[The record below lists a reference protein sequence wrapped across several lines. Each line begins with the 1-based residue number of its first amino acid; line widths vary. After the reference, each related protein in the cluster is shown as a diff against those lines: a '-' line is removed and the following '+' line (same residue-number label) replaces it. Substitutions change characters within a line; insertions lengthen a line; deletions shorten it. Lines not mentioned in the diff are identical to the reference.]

1 MHRQGAPEFQLD
13 HEIERTFRRLLRENQ
28 GFAELGRMAA
38 LLGGNRAGGEHPEG
52 PENRYIVVQ
61 PPNIIGIA
69 NDRDRS
75 IRDYAI
81 FDPETM
87 NTGIVRPEITAN
99 HFEFKPM
106 MFQMLQTVANNF
118 KIPGVAD
125 DAFQLRLFPYSLK
138 DRAKVWLNSL
148 EPNSVTSWNGLAEK
162 FLTKYFPPTKNAR
175 MRNDITSFRQTDD
188 ESLFE
193 AWERFKDLL
202 RRCPHHGIPICIQ
215 METFYNGLLP
225 PTRLM
230 LDASAGGALLNK
242 SYAEAYDL
250 IESIAANS
258 YQWPT
263 SRINTT
269 KKVAGVHELSDV
281 SALTAQIASLTNMLK
296 AVSTS
301 NVVSPASLNSPVSA
315 TSPVVIEPN
324 NSSVETVSCVF
335 CGGGH
340 VYDDCPNNP
349 VSVNYVGNYNQG
361 NYNSGSYNRGNNP
374 YSNTYNPGWRQHPN
388 FSWNNQTGQSSNNPN
403 RPINPNANAPP
414 GFQQQQREQRPQ
426 NPTQSAP
433 QERGDSLEAM
443 MRAFM
448 NKTETHIQNQG
459 KVTFNVF
466 QAMKF
471 PNEVEECSALS
482 LVDSLVSERFVECCS
497 SPMQSAMGENS
508 DSEEQAEVECSWAE
522 TKQRIQAEPL
532 DMSSREFKLPKS
544 SIEEPPILELKPLPS
559 HLRYAYLGEVSTLPV
574 IISAQFS
581 ETQEEQLLKV
591 LRKFKK
597 AIGWTLADIKGISPS
612 FCMHK
617 ILLEDGSKNSIE
629 AQRRLNPIMKE
640 VVKKEII
647 KWLDAGIIY
656 PISDSSWVSPVQCVP
671 KKGGMTVV
679 ENAKN
684 ELIPTRVVT
693 GWRICMDYRRLNKN
707 TRKDHFPLPFID
719 QMLDRLAG
727 REYYCFLDGYSGY
740 NQIVIAPE
748 DQHKTTFT
756 CPYGTFAFRRMPFG
770 LCNAPATFQRCMMAI
785 FTEMVEHFVE
795 VFMDDFSVF
804 GDSFS
809 LCLEN
814 LAKVLKRCE
823 ETNLVLNWEKCH
835 FMVKEGIVLGHKVS
849 RDGLEV
855 DKAKVETIEKLPPP
869 VSVKGI
875 RSFLGHTGFYRRFIK
890 DFSKIAKP
898 LCNLLEKDRKF
909 DFDEGCLKA
918 FLELKQKLSSA
929 PVIVAPDWAA
939 PFELMC
945 DASDVAV
952 GAVLGQKRNRVF
964 HSIYYASK
972 TLQGAQ
978 LNYTVTEKELLA
990 VVFAFDKFRSYL
1002 VGTKVIVYTDH
1013 SAINYLVE
1021 KKDAKPR
1028 LIRWVLLLQEF
1039 DLEIRDRKGT
1049 ENQVADHLSR
1059 LEQNQENT
1067 EVINETFPDEQLFVL
1082 TQTKEPWYADFA
1094 NFLVSGLLP
1103 PDLTSQQKKRFLHDV
1118 KFYHWDEPFLFKQCA
1133 DQMIR
1138 RCIPIEETDSIL
1150 QQCHSS
1156 PYGGHF
1162 GGVRVA
1168 NKVLQAGFYWPTLFK
1183 DAHSCVLQCDRC
1195 QRMGNV
1201 SRKHEMPLNNILE
1214 VELFDVWGIDF
1225 MGPFPSSFGNQ
1236 YILVAVDYVSKWVE
1250 AGAFTTNDAKVVTR
1264 FLKKNIFTR
1273 FGTPRAIISDG
1284 GSHFCNRQFSA
1295 LLTKYGV
1302 RHKVATPY
1310 HPQTSGQAE
1319 ISNREIKRI
1328 LEKTVSPNRK
1338 DWSSR
1343 LDDALWA
1350 YRTAYKNPLG
1360 MSPYKLV
1367 FGKACHLP
1375 VELEHKAYWA
1385 IKRLNLDLDAA
1396 GEKRLLQ
1403 LNELDEFRNQSY
1415 ENSKLYKEK
1424 TKQWHDRKIHP
1435 RNLEVGQQVLLFNS
1449 RLKLFPGKLKSR
1461 WSGPFIITQISPF
1474 GAVELEDKSG
1484 RRFKVNGQRVK
1495 QYWGEMVD
1503 RAKTTTFLSE
1513 S

>member
-1 MHRQGAPEFQLD
+1 
-13 HEIERTFRRLLRENQ
+13 
-28 GFAELGRMAA
+28 MAIF
-38 LLGGNRAGGEHPEG
+38 LGGNGGHDEHPEG
-52 PENRYIVVQ
+52 PENRYVVVQ

-81 FDPETM
+81 FDLETM
-87 NTGIVRPEITAN
+87 NTGIT
-99 HFEFKPM
+99 
-106 MFQMLQTVANNF
+106 
-118 KIPGVAD
+118 
-125 DAFQLRLFPYSLK
+125 
-138 DRAKVWLNSL
+138 
-148 EPNSVTSWNGLAEK
+148 
-162 FLTKYFPPTKNAR
+162 
-175 MRNDITSFRQTDD
+175 
-188 ESLFE
+188 
-193 AWERFKDLL
+193 
-202 RRCPHHGIPICIQ
+202 
-215 METFYNGLLP
+215 
-225 PTRLM
+225 
-230 LDASAGGALLNK
+230 
-242 SYAEAYDL
+242 YDL

-269 KKVAGVHELSDV
+269 KKVAGVHELGDV
-281 SALTAQIASLTNMLK
+281 LALTAQIASLTNMLK

-301 NVVSPASLNSPVSA
+301 NVVSQAYQNSPVSA
-315 TSPVVIEPN
+315 ISPVVVEPS
-324 NSSVETVSCVF
+324 NSSVETVSCVL

-349 VSVNYVGNYNQG
+349 VSVNYVGNYNSG

-374 YSNTYNPGWRQHPN
+374 YSNTYNLGWRQHPN
-388 FSWNNQTGQSSNNPN
+388 FSWSNQTGQSSNNPN
-403 RPINPNANAPP
+403 RPINPNASAPP

-459 KVTFNVF
+459 VALRNLENQVGQLATALSSRPSGALPSNTENPQRDGKEHAKAITLRSGNTVEVPEASKRTQKESDLVQEEVPTEQAKNQQENREVEISTKKSDADVSVVPQQKLTMRVQDVNVTFNVF

-482 LVDSLVSERFVECCS
+482 LVDSLVSERFAECCS

-544 SIEEPPILELKPLPS
+544 SIEEPPNLELKPLPS

-574 IISAQFS
+574 IISAQLS

-640 VVKKEII
+640 VVKKEVI
-647 KWLDAGIIY
+647 KWLDTGIIY

-849 RDGLEV
+849 RNGLEV

-875 RSFLGHTGFYRRFIK
+875 HSFLGHAGFYRRFIK
-890 DFSKIAKP
+890 DFSKVAKP

-952 GAVLGQKRNRVF
+952 GAILGQKRNRVF

-978 LNYTVTEKELLA
+978 LNYTVTKKELLA
-990 VVFAFDKFRSYL
+990 VVFAFDKFCSYL

-1013 SAINYLVE
+1013 SAIKYLVE

-1028 LIRWVLLLQEF
+1028 LIQWVLLLQEF
-1039 DLEIRDRKGT
+1039 DLKIRDRKGT

-1059 LEQNQENT
+1059 LGQNQENT

-1103 PDLTSQQKKRFLHDV
+1103 PDLTS
-1118 KFYHWDEPFLFKQCA
+1118 
-1133 DQMIR
+1133 
-1138 RCIPIEETDSIL
+1138 
-1150 QQCHSS
+1150 
-1156 PYGGHF
+1156 
-1162 GGVRVA
+1162 
-1168 NKVLQAGFYWPTLFK
+1168 
-1183 DAHSCVLQCDRC
+1183 
-1195 QRMGNV
+1195 
-1201 SRKHEMPLNNILE
+1201 
-1214 VELFDVWGIDF
+1214 
-1225 MGPFPSSFGNQ
+1225 
-1236 YILVAVDYVSKWVE
+1236 
-1250 AGAFTTNDAKVVTR
+1250 
-1264 FLKKNIFTR
+1264 
-1273 FGTPRAIISDG
+1273 
-1284 GSHFCNRQFSA
+1284 
-1295 LLTKYGV
+1295 
-1302 RHKVATPY
+1302 
-1310 HPQTSGQAE
+1310 
-1319 ISNREIKRI
+1319 
-1328 LEKTVSPNRK
+1328 
-1338 DWSSR
+1338 
-1343 LDDALWA
+1343 
-1350 YRTAYKNPLG
+1350 
-1360 MSPYKLV
+1360 
-1367 FGKACHLP
+1367 
-1375 VELEHKAYWA
+1375 
-1385 IKRLNLDLDAA
+1385 
-1396 GEKRLLQ
+1396 
-1403 LNELDEFRNQSY
+1403 
-1415 ENSKLYKEK
+1415 
-1424 TKQWHDRKIHP
+1424 
-1435 RNLEVGQQVLLFNS
+1435 
-1449 RLKLFPGKLKSR
+1449 
-1461 WSGPFIITQISPF
+1461 
-1474 GAVELEDKSG
+1474 
-1484 RRFKVNGQRVK
+1484 
-1495 QYWGEMVD
+1495 
-1503 RAKTTTFLSE
+1503 
-1513 S
+1513 

>member
-1 MHRQGAPEFQLD
+1 
-13 HEIERTFRRLLRENQ
+13 
-28 GFAELGRMAA
+28 
-38 LLGGNRAGGEHPEG
+38 
-52 PENRYIVVQ
+52 
-61 PPNIIGIA
+61 
-69 NDRDRS
+69 
-75 IRDYAI
+75 
-81 FDPETM
+81 
-87 NTGIVRPEITAN
+87 
-99 HFEFKPM
+99 
-106 MFQMLQTVANNF
+106 
-118 KIPGVAD
+118 
-125 DAFQLRLFPYSLK
+125 
-138 DRAKVWLNSL
+138 
-148 EPNSVTSWNGLAEK
+148 
-162 FLTKYFPPTKNAR
+162 
-175 MRNDITSFRQTDD
+175 
-188 ESLFE
+188 
-193 AWERFKDLL
+193 
-202 RRCPHHGIPICIQ
+202 
-215 METFYNGLLP
+215 
-225 PTRLM
+225 
-230 LDASAGGALLNK
+230 
-242 SYAEAYDL
+242 
-250 IESIAANS
+250 
-258 YQWPT
+258 
-263 SRINTT
+263 
-269 KKVAGVHELSDV
+269 
-281 SALTAQIASLTNMLK
+281 
-296 AVSTS
+296 
-301 NVVSPASLNSPVSA
+301 
-315 TSPVVIEPN
+315 
-324 NSSVETVSCVF
+324 
-335 CGGGH
+335 
-340 VYDDCPNNP
+340 
-349 VSVNYVGNYNQG
+349 
-361 NYNSGSYNRGNNP
+361 
-374 YSNTYNPGWRQHPN
+374 
-388 FSWNNQTGQSSNNPN
+388 
-403 RPINPNANAPP
+403 
-414 GFQQQQREQRPQ
+414 
-426 NPTQSAP
+426 
-433 QERGDSLEAM
+433 
-443 MRAFM
+443 
-448 NKTETHIQNQG
+448 
-459 KVTFNVF
+459 
-466 QAMKF
+466 
-471 PNEVEECSALS
+471 
-482 LVDSLVSERFVECCS
+482 
-497 SPMQSAMGENS
+497 
-508 DSEEQAEVECSWAE
+508 
-522 TKQRIQAEPL
+522 
-532 DMSSREFKLPKS
+532 
-544 SIEEPPILELKPLPS
+544 
-559 HLRYAYLGEVSTLPV
+559 
-574 IISAQFS
+574 
-581 ETQEEQLLKV
+581 
-591 LRKFKK
+591 
-597 AIGWTLADIKGISPS
+597 
-612 FCMHK
+612 
-617 ILLEDGSKNSIE
+617 
-629 AQRRLNPIMKE
+629 
-640 VVKKEII
+640 
-647 KWLDAGIIY
+647 
-656 PISDSSWVSPVQCVP
+656 
-671 KKGGMTVV
+671 
-679 ENAKN
+679 
-684 ELIPTRVVT
+684 
-693 GWRICMDYRRLNKN
+693 
-707 TRKDHFPLPFID
+707 
-719 QMLDRLAG
+719 MLDRLAG

-770 LCNAPATFQRCMMAI
+770 LF
-785 FTEMVEHFVE
+785 
-795 VFMDDFSVF
+795 F

-875 RSFLGHTGFYRRFIK
+875 RSFLGHAGFYRRFIK

-898 LCNLLEKDRKF
+898 LC
-909 DFDEGCLKA
+909 CLKA

-952 GAVLGQKRNRVF
+952 GAV
-964 HSIYYASK
+964 
-972 TLQGAQ
+972 
-978 LNYTVTEKELLA
+978 
-990 VVFAFDKFRSYL
+990 
-1002 VGTKVIVYTDH
+1002 IVYTDH
-1013 SAINYLVE
+1013 SAIKYLVE

-1067 EVINETFPDEQLFVL
+1067 
-1082 TQTKEPWYADFA
+1082 
-1094 NFLVSGLLP
+1094 
-1103 PDLTSQQKKRFLHDV
+1103 
-1118 KFYHWDEPFLFKQCA
+1118 
-1133 DQMIR
+1133 
-1138 RCIPIEETDSIL
+1138 
-1150 QQCHSS
+1150 
-1156 PYGGHF
+1156 
-1162 GGVRVA
+1162 
-1168 NKVLQAGFYWPTLFK
+1168 
-1183 DAHSCVLQCDRC
+1183 
-1195 QRMGNV
+1195 
-1201 SRKHEMPLNNILE
+1201 
-1214 VELFDVWGIDF
+1214 ELFDVWGIDF

-1350 YRTAYKNPLG
+1350 YRTAYKTPLG

-1367 FGKACHLP
+1367 YGKACHLP

-1385 IKRLNLDLDAA
+1385 IKSLNLDLDAA

-1415 ENSKLYKEK
+1415 ENAKLYKEK

-1435 RNLEVGQQVLLFNS
+1435 RNFEVGQQVLLFNS

-1503 RAKTTTFLSE
+1503 RAKTTTLLSE

>member
-1 MHRQGAPEFQLD
+1 
-13 HEIERTFRRLLRENQ
+13 
-28 GFAELGRMAA
+28 MAA
-38 LLGGNRAGGEHPEG
+38 LLGGNGGHDEHPEG
-52 PENRYIVVQ
+52 PENRYVVVQ

-81 FDPETM
+81 FDPEIM
-87 NTGIVRPEITAN
+87 NTGI
-99 HFEFKPM
+99 
-106 MFQMLQTVANNF
+106 
-118 KIPGVAD
+118 
-125 DAFQLRLFPYSLK
+125 
-138 DRAKVWLNSL
+138 
-148 EPNSVTSWNGLAEK
+148 
-162 FLTKYFPPTKNAR
+162 
-175 MRNDITSFRQTDD
+175 
-188 ESLFE
+188 
-193 AWERFKDLL
+193 
-202 RRCPHHGIPICIQ
+202 
-215 METFYNGLLP
+215 
-225 PTRLM
+225 
-230 LDASAGGALLNK
+230 
-242 SYAEAYDL
+242 AYDL

-269 KKVAGVHELSDV
+269 KKVAGVHELGDV

-301 NVVSPASLNSPVSA
+301 NVVSQASLNSPVLA
-315 TSPVVIEPN
+315 ISPVVVEPS

-340 VYDDCPNNP
+340 VYDDFPNNP
-349 VSVNYVGNYNQG
+349 VSVNYVGNFNQG

-374 YSNTYNPGWRQHPN
+374 YSNTYNLGWRQHPN
-388 FSWNNQTGQSSNNPN
+388 FSWSNQTGQSSNNPN
-403 RPINPNANAPP
+403 MPINPNASAPP
-414 GFQQQQREQRPQ
+414 GFQQQQGQRPQ

-448 NKTETHIQNQG
+448 SKTETHIQNQG
-459 KVTFNVF
+459 VALRNLENQVGQLATASSSRPSGALPSNTENPQRDGKEHAKAITLRSGNTVEVPEASKRTQKESDLVQEGVITEQVKNQQENREVENSAEKSDADVSVVPQQIHQQQLTMRVQDEKVTFNVF

-482 LVDSLVSERFVECCS
+482 LVDSLVSEKFAECCS
-497 SPMQSAMGENS
+497 SPMQSAVLENS
-508 DSEEQAEVECSWAE
+508 DLEEQAEVECFWTE

-544 SIEEPPILELKPLPS
+544 SVEEPPTLELKPLPS

-574 IISAQFS
+574 IISAQLT

-617 ILLEDGSKNSIE
+617 ILLEDSSKNSIE

-656 PISDSSWVSPVQCVP
+656 PISDSSWVSPVQYVP
-671 KKGGMTVV
+671 KKGGMRVV

-684 ELIPTRVVT
+684 ELIPTHVVT
-693 GWRICMDYRRLNKN
+693 GWRICMDYKRLNKN

-740 NQIVIAPE
+740 NQIVIALE

-869 VSVKGI
+869 ISVKGI
-875 RSFLGHTGFYRRFIK
+875 RSFLGHAEFYRRFIK
-890 DFSKIAKP
+890 DFSKVAKP

-909 DFDEGCLKA
+909 DFDAGCLKA

-1002 VGTKVIVYTDH
+1002 VSTKVIVYTDH
-1013 SAINYLVE
+1013 STIKYLVE

-1059 LEQNQENT
+1059 LEQNQENS
-1067 EVINETFPDEQLFVL
+1067 EVINETFPDEQLFFL
-1082 TQTKEPWYADFA
+1082 TQTQEPWYADFA

-1103 PDLTSQQKKRFLHDV
+1103 PDLTSQQKKRFLHDI

-1138 RCIPIEETDSIL
+1138 RCIPREETDSIL

-1162 GGVRVA
+1162 GGVRTA

-1195 QRMGNV
+1195 HRMGNV
-1201 SRKHEMPLNNILE
+1201 SRKH
-1214 VELFDVWGIDF
+1214 D
-1225 MGPFPSSFGNQ
+1225 
-1236 YILVAVDYVSKWVE
+1236 
-1250 AGAFTTNDAKVVTR
+1250 AFKQHLRSGVV
-1264 FLKKNIFTR
+1264 
-1273 FGTPRAIISDG
+1273 
-1284 GSHFCNRQFSA
+1284 
-1295 LLTKYGV
+1295 
-1302 RHKVATPY
+1302 
-1310 HPQTSGQAE
+1310 
-1319 ISNREIKRI
+1319 
-1328 LEKTVSPNRK
+1328 
-1338 DWSSR
+1338 
-1343 LDDALWA
+1343 
-1350 YRTAYKNPLG
+1350 
-1360 MSPYKLV
+1360 
-1367 FGKACHLP
+1367 
-1375 VELEHKAYWA
+1375 
-1385 IKRLNLDLDAA
+1385 
-1396 GEKRLLQ
+1396 
-1403 LNELDEFRNQSY
+1403 
-1415 ENSKLYKEK
+1415 
-1424 TKQWHDRKIHP
+1424 
-1435 RNLEVGQQVLLFNS
+1435 
-1449 RLKLFPGKLKSR
+1449 
-1461 WSGPFIITQISPF
+1461 
-1474 GAVELEDKSG
+1474 
-1484 RRFKVNGQRVK
+1484 
-1495 QYWGEMVD
+1495 
-1503 RAKTTTFLSE
+1503 
-1513 S
+1513 

>member
-1 MHRQGAPEFQLD
+1 MHRQGPPEFQLD
-13 HEIERTFRRLLRENQ
+13 PEIERTFRRLLRQNQ

-38 LLGGNRAGGEHPEG
+38 LLGGNGGHDEHPEG
-52 PENRYIVVQ
+52 PENRYVVVQ

-87 NTGIVRPEITAN
+87 NTGIVAS
-99 HFEFKPM
+99 
-106 MFQMLQTVANNF
+106 NF

-202 RRCPHHGIPICIQ
+202 RRCPHYGIPICIQ

-269 KKVAGVHELSDV
+269 KKVAGVHELGDV
-281 SALTAQIASLTNMLK
+281 STLTAQIASLTNMLK

-324 NSSVETVSCVF
+324 NSSVETVSF
-335 CGGGH
+335 
-340 VYDDCPNNP
+340 
-349 VSVNYVGNYNQG
+349 NYVGNYNQG

-388 FSWNNQTGQSSNNPN
+388 FSWSNQTGQSSNNPN

-414 GFQQQQREQRPQ
+414 
-426 NPTQSAP
+426 
-433 QERGDSLEAM
+433 ERGDSLEAM

-448 NKTETHIQNQG
+448 SKTETHIQNQG
-459 KVTFNVF
+459 VALRNLENQVGQLATALSSRPSGALPSNTENPQKNGKEHAKAITLRKLTMRVQDEKVTFNVF

-471 PNEVEECSALS
+471 LNEVEECSALS
-482 LVDSLVSERFVECCS
+482 LVDSLVSERFAECCS

-544 SIEEPPILELKPLPS
+544 SIEEPPTLELKPLPS

-574 IISAQFS
+574 IISAQLS
-581 ETQEEQLLKV
+581 ETQEGKLLKV

-679 ENAKN
+679 ENANN

-693 GWRICMDYRRLNKN
+693 GWRICMDYRKLNKN
-707 TRKDHFPLPFID
+707 NQKDHFPLPFID

-756 CPYGTFAFRRMPFG
+756 CPYGTFSFRRMPFG
-770 LCNAPATFQRCMMAI
+770 LCNTPATFQRCMMAI
-785 FTEMVEHFVE
+785 FTEMVEQFVE

-952 GAVLGQKRNRVF
+952 GVVLGQKRNRVF

-1013 SAINYLVE
+1013 SAIKYLVE

-1103 PDLTSQQKKRFLHDV
+1103 LDLTSQQKKRFLHNV

-1162 GGVRVA
+1162 GGMRTA

-1236 YILVAVDYVSKWVE
+1236 YILVAIDYVSKWVE
-1250 AGAFTTNDAKVVTR
+1250 AEAFTTNDAKVVTR

-1284 GSHFCNRQFSA
+1284 GSHFCNRQFLA

-1328 LEKTVSPNRK
+1328 LEKTVSLNRK

-1350 YRTAYKNPLG
+1350 YRTAYKTPLG

-1367 FGKACHLP
+1367 YGKACHLP

-1415 ENSKLYKEK
+1415 ENAKLYKEK

-1435 RNLEVGQQVLLFNS
+1435 RNFEVGQQVLLFNS

-1503 RAKTTTFLSE
+1503 RAKTTTLLSE

>member
-1 MHRQGAPEFQLD
+1 
-13 HEIERTFRRLLRENQ
+13 
-28 GFAELGRMAA
+28 
-38 LLGGNRAGGEHPEG
+38 
-52 PENRYIVVQ
+52 
-61 PPNIIGIA
+61 
-69 NDRDRS
+69 
-75 IRDYAI
+75 
-81 FDPETM
+81 
-87 NTGIVRPEITAN
+87 
-99 HFEFKPM
+99 
-106 MFQMLQTVANNF
+106 
-118 KIPGVAD
+118 
-125 DAFQLRLFPYSLK
+125 
-138 DRAKVWLNSL
+138 
-148 EPNSVTSWNGLAEK
+148 
-162 FLTKYFPPTKNAR
+162 
-175 MRNDITSFRQTDD
+175 
-188 ESLFE
+188 
-193 AWERFKDLL
+193 
-202 RRCPHHGIPICIQ
+202 
-215 METFYNGLLP
+215 
-225 PTRLM
+225 
-230 LDASAGGALLNK
+230 
-242 SYAEAYDL
+242 
-250 IESIAANS
+250 
-258 YQWPT
+258 
-263 SRINTT
+263 
-269 KKVAGVHELSDV
+269 
-281 SALTAQIASLTNMLK
+281 
-296 AVSTS
+296 
-301 NVVSPASLNSPVSA
+301 
-315 TSPVVIEPN
+315 
-324 NSSVETVSCVF
+324 
-335 CGGGH
+335 
-340 VYDDCPNNP
+340 
-349 VSVNYVGNYNQG
+349 
-361 NYNSGSYNRGNNP
+361 
-374 YSNTYNPGWRQHPN
+374 
-388 FSWNNQTGQSSNNPN
+388 
-403 RPINPNANAPP
+403 
-414 GFQQQQREQRPQ
+414 
-426 NPTQSAP
+426 
-433 QERGDSLEAM
+433 
-443 MRAFM
+443 
-448 NKTETHIQNQG
+448 
-459 KVTFNVF
+459 
-466 QAMKF
+466 
-471 PNEVEECSALS
+471 
-482 LVDSLVSERFVECCS
+482 
-497 SPMQSAMGENS
+497 MGENS
-508 DSEEQAEVECSWAE
+508 DSEEQVEVECSWAE

-544 SIEEPPILELKPLPS
+544 SIEEPPTLELKPLPS

-574 IISAQFS
+574 IISAQLS

-679 ENAKN
+679 ENANN

-693 GWRICMDYRRLNKN
+693 
-707 TRKDHFPLPFID
+707 
-719 QMLDRLAG
+719 DRLAG

-770 LCNAPATFQRCMMAI
+770 
-785 FTEMVEHFVE
+785 
-795 VFMDDFSVF
+795 
-804 GDSFS
+804 
-809 LCLEN
+809 
-814 LAKVLKRCE
+814 CE

-875 RSFLGHTGFYRRFIK
+875 RSFLGHAGFYRRFIK

-1002 VGTKVIVYTDH
+1002 VGTK
-1013 SAINYLVE
+1013 
-1021 KKDAKPR
+1021 
-1028 LIRWVLLLQEF
+1028 
-1039 DLEIRDRKGT
+1039 
-1049 ENQVADHLSR
+1049 
-1059 LEQNQENT
+1059 
-1067 EVINETFPDEQLFVL
+1067 
-1082 TQTKEPWYADFA
+1082 
-1094 NFLVSGLLP
+1094 
-1103 PDLTSQQKKRFLHDV
+1103 
-1118 KFYHWDEPFLFKQCA
+1118 
-1133 DQMIR
+1133 
-1138 RCIPIEETDSIL
+1138 
-1150 QQCHSS
+1150 
-1156 PYGGHF
+1156 
-1162 GGVRVA
+1162 
-1168 NKVLQAGFYWPTLFK
+1168 
-1183 DAHSCVLQCDRC
+1183 
-1195 QRMGNV
+1195 
-1201 SRKHEMPLNNILE
+1201 
-1214 VELFDVWGIDF
+1214 LFDVWGIDF

-1236 YILVAVDYVSKWVE
+1236 YILVTVDYVSKWVE

-1295 LLTKYGV
+1295 LLTKYG
-1302 RHKVATPY
+1302 
-1310 HPQTSGQAE
+1310 
-1319 ISNREIKRI
+1319 
-1328 LEKTVSPNRK
+1328 
-1338 DWSSR
+1338 
-1343 LDDALWA
+1343 
-1350 YRTAYKNPLG
+1350 
-1360 MSPYKLV
+1360 
-1367 FGKACHLP
+1367 ACHLP

-1415 ENSKLYKEK
+1415 ENAKLYKEK

-1435 RNLEVGQQVLLFNS
+1435 RNFEVGQQVLLFNS

-1484 RRFKVNGQRVK
+1484 RRFK
-1495 QYWGEMVD
+1495 
-1503 RAKTTTFLSE
+1503 
-1513 S
+1513 